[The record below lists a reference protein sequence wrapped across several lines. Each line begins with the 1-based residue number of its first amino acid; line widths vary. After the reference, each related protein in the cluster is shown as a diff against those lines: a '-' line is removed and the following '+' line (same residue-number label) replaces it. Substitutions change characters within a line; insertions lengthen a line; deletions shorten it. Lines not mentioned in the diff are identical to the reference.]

1 MSTPVDLLHEALDAL
16 GALDDASLPDGELGE
31 ALAELS
37 RAEARLAAQRA
48 RLTAAFDRRKGWAHD
63 GSRSI
68 SAWLARRCHLSPAHG
83 RQEVRLARVLH
94 DLPEV
99 ADALAHGSLSLD
111 AARAIVRAHGPATA
125 EALHRDQAML
135 MAEARRLGIGDFE
148 RAMRYWEQ
156 LADAEG
162 IERTAAERDG
172 HRRFWGSPG
181 YDGTWFGGWLPT
193 PRAAIVL
200 DELERLEHQMF
211 LDDWKAAVAEHGDP
225 VRADQLRRTAAQ
237 RRADALVEMAMR
249 SATAPAGGKRPQP
262 SISVLVGYE
271 TFAGRVCQLASG
283 PTLTPGQVAAL
294 LDEAVIERI
303 VFDGPSR
310 VIDVGQARRF
320 TGALRRAIE
329 VRDRTCIEEGCD
341 EPAHRCDIDHLQP
354 AGEGGP
360 SDQDNGV
367 LRCPFHHRL
376 RHRTRPPP

>member
-1 MSTPVDLLHEALDAL
+1 M
-16 GALDDASLPDGELGE
+16 
-31 ALAELS
+31 
-37 RAEARLAAQRA
+37 
-48 RLTAAFDRRKGWAHD
+48 
-63 GSRSI
+63 
-68 SAWLARRCHLSPAHG
+68 
-83 RQEVRLARVLH
+83 RQARVLS
-94 DLPEV
+94 DLPDV
-99 ADALAHGSLSLD
+99 ADALEHGDLSLD
-111 AARAIVRAHGPATA
+111 AAKAIVRAHGPATA
-125 EALHRDQAML
+125 AALRRDQTTLVAQ
-135 MAEARRLGIGDFE
+135 ARRLGMGDFE

-162 IERTAAERDG
+162 VERTAAERDG

-181 YDGTWFGGWLPT
+181 YDGVWFGGWLPT
-193 PRAAIVL
+193 PRAAVVQR
-200 DELERLEHQMF
+200 ELERLEHQLF

-225 VRADQLRRTAAQ
+225 VRADQLPRTPAQ
-237 RRADALVEMAMR
+237 RRADALVEMALR

-310 VIDVGQARRF
+310 VIDVGQARFF

-354 AGEGGP
+354 ASEGGP
-360 SDQDNGV
+360 TAQENGGV
-367 LRCPFHHRL
+367 RCPFHHRL
-376 RHRTRPPP
+376 RHRPRPPP